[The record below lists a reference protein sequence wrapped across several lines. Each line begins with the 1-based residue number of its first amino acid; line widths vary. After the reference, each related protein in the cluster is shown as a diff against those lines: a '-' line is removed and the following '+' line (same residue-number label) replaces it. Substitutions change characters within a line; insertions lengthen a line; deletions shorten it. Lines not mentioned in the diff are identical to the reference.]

1 NEMSNRYANTLLQMG
16 VQKGERVGMLL
27 YNSLEYFALYF
38 AIARLGAIA
47 VRINF
52 RLVEEELEYILNDSG
67 STILCYDNKLS
78 DRIADIKDNVPV
90 REYICFSSNE
100 TTVPNWAHNWSVL
113 LNGSATF
120 TYYQDI
126 HPSDPVMLMYTSGT
140 TGRPKDRKSTR
151 LNSSHVSISYA

>member
-1 NEMSNRYANTLLQMG
+1 MDVNYMIRRVEPEIQTLNPSKDAIKLESGESWTYGYLNEMSNRYANTLLQMG
-16 VQKGERVGMLL
+16 VQKGDRVGMLL

-78 DRIADIKDNVPV
+78 DRIADIKDNVPAV
-90 REYICFSSNE
+90 INHHTFSLKC
-100 TTVPNWAHNWSVL
+100 A
-113 LNGSATF
+113 
-120 TYYQDI
+120 
-126 HPSDPVMLMYTSGT
+126 
-140 TGRPKDRKSTR
+140 
-151 LNSSHVSISYA
+151 